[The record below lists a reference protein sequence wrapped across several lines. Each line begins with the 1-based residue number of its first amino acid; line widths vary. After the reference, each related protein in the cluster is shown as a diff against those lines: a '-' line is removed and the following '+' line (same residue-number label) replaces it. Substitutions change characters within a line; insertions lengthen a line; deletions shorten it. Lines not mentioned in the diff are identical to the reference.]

1 MVVYKCELCN
11 YNTHILTHYNK
22 HLSTKKHLRKKG
34 ELEGGLE
41 GNIEGLQNYD
51 LMTQKDPQK
60 TQKDPQKTQKDPQK
74 TQNEPKEFQCDF
86 CDSLFS
92 SYAHKRRHE
101 LHRCKENR
109 DYTALY
115 KKEKKEWHK
124 EKKEL
129 FKQIEKLIDKA
140 GNNNITTTYNTQN
153 NIVLNN
159 YGKEDLEHI
168 TDSYK
173 TKLLK
178 TYDPAM
184 IIPKLIKDIHFND
197 SVPENKNVVYPNKK
211 ENKLKVFKEGKWFY
225 ENKTDAINDLIDG
238 KYTIIDEHYD
248 EHNSE
253 LNHIKKHKYKIF
265 RNAYDDNNKSIMNSL
280 QSKCEYI
287 LLNNR

>member
-1 MVVYKCELCN
+1 MVSYNCDCCN
-11 YNTHILTHYNK
+11 YNTKLKHDYNK
-22 HLSTKKHLRKKG
+22 HLKTRKHLRIKG
-34 ELEGGLE
+34 ELEGGVK
-41 GNIEGLQNYD
+41 GNTEGLQNYD
-51 LMTQKDPQK
+51 LK
-60 TQKDPQKTQKDPQK
+60 TQKDHKKTTNDHEK
-74 TQNEPKEFQCDF
+74 TTNESKEFQCDF
-86 CDSLFS
+86 CNSLFS

-101 LHRCKENR
+101 LHYCKENR
-109 DYTALY
+109 DYKTLLY
-115 KKEKKEWHK
+115 KAEK

-197 SVPENKNVVYPNKK
+197 AIPENKNVFFPNKK

-225 ENKTDAINDLIDG
+225 EDKTDAINDLIDG
-238 KYTIIDEHYD
+238 KYNIIDEHYD
-248 EHNSE
+248 GHNSE
-253 LNHIKKHKYKIF
+253 LNHIKKHKYGKF
-265 RNAYDDNNKSIMNSL
+265 RDAYDDNNKSVMNSL
-280 QSKCEYI
+280 QTECEYI

>member
-1 MVVYKCELCN
+1 MPLYNCDYCN
-11 YNTHILTHYNK
+11 FNTILYGNYTR
-22 HLSTKKHLRKKG
+22 HLKTRKHLRRKG

-41 GNIEGLQNYD
+41 GNSEGIQSD
-51 LMTQKDPQK
+51 ILMS
-60 TQKDPQKTQKDPQK
+60 
-74 TQNEPKEFQCDF
+74 QNEPKMSQNEPKRAKNDPKEFQCDF
-86 CDSLFS
+86 CDSSFS
-92 SYAHKRRHE
+92 TKANKRRHE
-101 LHRCKENR
+101 LHRCNENR
-109 DYTALY
+109 DYIALY
-115 KKEKKEWHK
+115 KKEKKEWNK

-140 GNNNITTTYNTQN
+140 GNNITTTYNTQN

-178 TYDPAM
+178 TYAPSM

-197 SVPENKNVVYPNKK
+197 DIPENKNVVFPNKK

-225 ENKTDAINDLIDG
+225 EDKNDTINDLIDG
-238 KYTIIDEHYD
+238 KYNIIDEHYD
-248 EHNSE
+248 EHNDK
-253 LNHIKKHKYKIF
+253 LNDIKKYKYGKF
-265 RNAYDDNNKSIMNSL
+265 RDAYDDNNKSVMNSL
-280 QSKCEYI
+280 QTECEYI